1 MSTQSSILAWRI
13 PWTEEPGRLQSLGRK
28 GSNMTEGLSTAQM
41 QTTTYRMGKL
51 KVVLCIVHGTIFN
64 ILGKTIKENNI
75 KKNVCMCV
83 CIHIHTYII

>member
-1 MSTQSSILAWRI
+1 
-13 PWTEEPGRLQSLGRK
+13 
-28 GSNMTEGLSTAQM
+28 M

-83 CIHIHTYII
+83 IESLCYIAEINPTL